1 MKKEFF
7 FKLLDAYQRY
17 HHSAI
22 TTKRFEYEKI
32 ISAINSLTAN
42 KRFFI
47 EKVGYSFEE
56 RTVYLVQWGQ
66 GDTKILLW
74 SQMHGDESTATRA
87 LLDVW
92 KFLDAD
98 DDFNEI
104 RNDLFI
110 KTTLI
115 FIPVLN
121 PDGANLFQRRT
132 VQGID
137 MNRDAVKLQ
146 TPEARILKGAIDR
159 FNPEFGFNLHDQSP
173 YYGAGESPFPASISF
188 LAPAYNHAKEIN
200 TQRDNAMS
208 VIGFMNNLLQK
219 IIPGHVGRYDD
230 TFNPRA
236 FGDNIQKWGTSTI
249 LVESGGYPGDGEKEY
264 LRKLN
269 FALLLA
275 SFNAIAH
282 DAYRVSTNHTYDSI
296 PFNMKER
303 FFDLLIRNA
312 VIEIAGKDFKVDIGI
327 NREEVNYYDHSD
339 YYFRSIVEDMGDLA
353 LYHGYEELN
362 VNGMKV
368 KTGKCYP
375 YRFETQE
382 ELQQADFDH
391 MLKNG
396 YTSVVADDA
405 ALAKPFCDF
414 PVNLVHQRKVKT
426 MEFNIKPEGPAD
438 FIVLE
443 ELEVRHTIVNGFV
456 VNYSKTGFGV
466 KNGLAYGY

>member
-22 TTKRFEYEKI
+22 TTKRFKYEQI
-32 ISAINSLTAN
+32 ISVINSLTTN
-42 KRFFI
+42 QRFCI

-56 RTVYLVQWGQ
+56 RSIFLVQWGQ
-66 GDTKILLW
+66 GDVKIMLW

-92 KFLDAD
+92 NFLIAD

-104 RNDLFI
+104 RSDLFK

-121 PDGANLFQRRT
+121 PDGASLFKRRT

-137 MNRDAVKLQ
+137 MNRDAVRLQ
-146 TPEARILKGAIDR
+146 TPEARILKEVIDR
-159 FNPEFGFNLHDQSP
+159 FSPDFGFNLHDQSL
-173 YYGAGESPFPASISF
+173 YYSAGESPFPASISF
-188 LAPAYNHAKEIN
+188 LAPAYNYAKEIN
-200 TQRDNAMS
+200 TQRENAMAIIS
-208 VIGFMNNLLQK
+208 YINNLLQK

-249 LVESGGYPGDGEKEY
+249 LIESGGYPGDGEKEY

-275 SFNAIAH
+275 SFDAIAH
-282 DAYRVSTNHTYDSI
+282 DAYRISTNRPYDSI
-296 PFNMKER
+296 PFNVKDR

-312 VIEIAGKDFKVDIGI
+312 VIKIAGKEFKVDIGI
-327 NREEVNYYDHSD
+327 NREEVNYHDCND
-339 YYFRSIVEDMGDLA
+339 FYYRSIVQDMGDLA
-353 LYHGYEELN
+353 LHHGYEELD

-368 KTGKCYP
+368 KAGKSYP
-375 YRFETQE
+375 YRLETQE
-382 ELQQADFDH
+382 ELRNADFNNI
-391 MLKNG
+391 LKNG
-396 YTSVVADDA
+396 YTSVVVDDA
-405 ALAKPFCDF
+405 VLTKPFCDF
-414 PVNLVHQRKVKT
+414 PVNFVHHRKVKT
-426 MEFNIKPEGPAD
+426 AELNIKPEGPAD
-438 FIVLE
+438 FIVME
-443 ELEVRHTIVNGFV
+443 ELEVKHTIVNGFV
-456 VNYSKTGFGV
+456 VNFSKEGYGV
-466 KNGLAYGY
+466 KNGLAYRY

>member
-22 TTKRFEYEKI
+22 TTKRIKYEQI
-32 ISAINSLTAN
+32 ISVINNITN
-42 KRFFI
+42 NQRFCV

-56 RTVYLVQWGQ
+56 RDIFLIQWGQ
-66 GDTKILLW
+66 GDVRILLW

-87 LLDVW
+87 MLDVW
-92 KFLDAD
+92 NFLISD

-104 RNDLFI
+104 RNDLF
-110 KTTLI
+110 KKVTLI

-137 MNRDAVKLQ
+137 INRDAIKLQ
-146 TPEARILKGAIDR
+146 TPEARILKKVIDR
-159 FNPEFGFNLHDQSP
+159 FHPDFGFNMHDQSL
-173 YYGAGESPFPASISF
+173 YYSAGDSPFPASISF
-188 LAPAYNHAKEIN
+188 LAPAYNYAKEIN
-200 TQRDNAMS
+200 TQRENAMAIIS
-208 VIGFMNNLLQK
+208 YMNNLLQK
-219 IIPGHVGRYDD
+219 TIPGHVGRYDD

-249 LVESGGYPGDGEKEY
+249 LIESGGYPGDGEKEY

-275 SFNAIAH
+275 SFDAIAH
-282 DAYRVSTNHTYDSI
+282 DAYRISTNHPYDSI
-296 PFNMKER
+296 PYNIKDR

-312 VIEIAGKDFKVDIGI
+312 VIEIAGKEFKVDIGI
-327 NREEVNYYDHSD
+327 NREEENYNDSND
-339 YYFRSIVEDMGDLA
+339 FYFRSFIEDMGDMA
-353 LYHGYEELN
+353 LYYGYEELD

-368 KTGKCYP
+368 KAGKSYP

-382 ELQQADFDH
+382 ELERADFDII
-391 MLKNG
+391 LKNG
-396 YTSVVADDA
+396 YTSVVVDDA
-405 ALAKPFCDF
+405 ILTRPFCDY
-414 PVNLVHQRKVKT
+414 PVNLVHRRKVKSAD
-426 MEFNIKPEGPAD
+426 FKIIPEGPAD
-438 FIVLE
+438 FIVMD
-443 ELEVRHTIVNGFV
+443 ELVVKHIIVNGFV
-456 VNYSKTGFGV
+456 VNSSTAGFGV
-466 KNGLAYGY
+466 KNGLTYRY